1 MLKRRKCACAV
12 LSALLPFF
20 VAMAVADGM
29 EPSGSFNMITN
40 YHTEMPSDGDHLPRP
55 FNGHQQNSL
64 EEDVCHQV
72 PPTTAKVEGLNE

>member
-12 LSALLPFF
+12 LSALLRFF

-40 YHTEMPSDGDHLPRP
+40 YHTEMPLDGDHLPRP
-55 FNGHQQNSL
+55 FNGQQQNSL

-72 PPTTAKVEGLNE
+72 PRQPQKSRD